1 MKKAVKFL
9 IPSLV
14 FLVSSWFAVL
24 VFPGNGAELVFFDV
38 GQGDAT
44 LLEAAD
50 GRTVLIDGGP
60 DDKIL
65 RCLGEELPFWQRRID
80 LLIVSHPHD
89 DHLLGLI
96 AVAKRYRLG
105 GVIYGAN
112 EENEGLMPEFLRVLS
127 ERGVPAWPLSG
138 AESRDYGD
146 CRLEVFNP
154 EALAIKADE
163 NNSLVVKILCPEFSA
178 LLSGDNSAA
187 VEEALLASDRSWSTD
202 IFKASHHGSKTA
214 NSEAFLYAA
223 SPEIMVFSVGAA
235 NRFGHPHP
243 EIIDRAQALGIKQLR
258 TDESGTIRL
267 KNRKQ

>member
-1 MKKAVKFL
+1 MKKIAKFL
-9 IPSLV
+9 IPLLIFLAASL
-14 FLVSSWFAVL
+14 FSARIFSN
-24 VFPGNGAELVFFDV
+24 GGAEIVFFDV
-38 GQGDAT
+38 GQGDAAIF
-44 LLEAAD
+44 EAVD

-60 DDKIL
+60 DDRIL
-65 RCLGEELPFWQRRID
+65 RCLGEELPFWQRHLD
-80 LLIVSHPHD
+80 LLIISHPHD

-105 GVIYGAN
+105 GVIYGTG
-112 EENEGLMPEFLRVLS
+112 EENEGLMPEFLQVLS

-154 EALAIKADE
+154 EALAIRADD
-163 NNSLVVKILCPEFSA
+163 NNSLAVRILCPEFSA

-187 VEEALLASDRSWSTD
+187 VEKALLASDYDWSAD

-214 NSEAFLYAA
+214 NSEAFLQAV
-223 SPEIMVFSVGAA
+223 SPKIMVFSVGVA

-243 EIIDRAQALGIKQLR
+243 EIIDRARALGIRQLR

-267 KNRKQ
+267 KNRGQ